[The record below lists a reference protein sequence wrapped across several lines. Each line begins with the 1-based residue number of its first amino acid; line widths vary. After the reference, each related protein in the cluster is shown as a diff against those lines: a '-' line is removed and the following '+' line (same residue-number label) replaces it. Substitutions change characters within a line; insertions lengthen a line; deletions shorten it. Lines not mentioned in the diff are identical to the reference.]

1 MPIMPPKK
9 NVALSPRKLPMWFM
23 TPALKFC
30 LESKCKKEQGQLNK
44 NKYVLEKKKIFT
56 KYLDS
61 RNDILTRFDR
71 GEYDTKKREVEFG
84 KAYTKYMKERTK
96 IKIKIMKEKEYN
108 DLLNC
113 QMKNCY
119 NDTLNT
125 LKIHIESILAHT
137 NKTTDEY
144 KLASKYKKII
154 AQMAKKTK
162 LTGEDIK
169 RFNNDLVKIILKEH
183 KYPQYR

>member
-9 NVALSPRKLPMWFM
+9 NVPLSPRKLHTWFM
-23 TPALKFC
+23 TPALKIC

-61 RNDILTRFDR
+61 RNNILTRFDR
-71 GEYDTKKREVEFG
+71 REYDTKKREVEFG

-119 NDTLNT
+119 NDTFTPL
-125 LKIHIESILAHT
+125 
-137 NKTTDEY
+137 
-144 KLASKYKKII
+144 
-154 AQMAKKTK
+154 
-162 LTGEDIK
+162 DI
-169 RFNNDLVKIILKEH
+169 
-183 KYPQYR
+183 

>member
-23 TPALKFC
+23 TPALKIC

-71 GEYDTKKREVEFG
+71 GE
-84 KAYTKYMKERTK
+84 
-96 IKIKIMKEKEYN
+96 
-108 DLLNC
+108 
-113 QMKNCY
+113 
-119 NDTLNT
+119 
-125 LKIHIESILAHT
+125 
-137 NKTTDEY
+137 
-144 KLASKYKKII
+144 
-154 AQMAKKTK
+154 
-162 LTGEDIK
+162 
-169 RFNNDLVKIILKEH
+169 
-183 KYPQYR
+183 